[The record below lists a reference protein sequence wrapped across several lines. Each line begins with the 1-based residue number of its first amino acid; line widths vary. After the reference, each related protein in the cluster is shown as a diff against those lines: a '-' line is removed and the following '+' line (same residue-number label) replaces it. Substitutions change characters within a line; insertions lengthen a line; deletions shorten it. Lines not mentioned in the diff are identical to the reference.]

1 MARAGGRDGMSR
13 RTEVPW
19 LPDRMLRAAIVAARL
34 VEPEWRE
41 ATP

>member
-1 MARAGGRDGMSR
+1 VS
-13 RTEVPW
+13 TEPTTADTIREH
-19 LPDRMLRAAIVAARL
+19 LTTIIAARL

>member
-1 MARAGGRDGMSR
+1 MSDEPTTADTIR
-13 RTEVPW
+13 EHLTT
-19 LPDRMLRAAIVAARL
+19 IIAARL